1 MLFSSQQMKEF
12 AQDTANRLLSDEL
25 GGPIRHVNVTSMTI
39 AKDATDLEAPTS
51 QSDTDV
57 VLVST
62 PTSSTNFSVTTTAT
76 SAGTAPIVYYYFP
89 EEPFY
94 EVQSIVEETV
104 GSKILN
110 DPTRNPL
117 RNCSVT
123 VQFRLLIPT
132 FVNDVE
138 TPANTPS
145 NQQWIL
151 QSMMVQ
157 NDHTDTSNGT
167 IIQQQQR
174 RVVPK
179 TYGGD
184 EIYVE
189 WQSMTESTTPDMGV
203 AHVTD
208 RHDGTYLLDFIR
220 PPIVQ
225 YNQTSSSYGNNNNAT
240 RKSSSNVGRLTIYY
254 DYSCGIGGIFAP
266 HKDQFVRAGEIH
278 TSWSQDGIPRPD
290 IQDFVPPNRNHAVDL
305 SKYHAVI
312 AFGDSLMLQLV
323 RQYVNGGFWSPNI
336 IYEANVCQ
344 CLSDPVQD
352 VKDLL
357 HKFHSWHG
365 TQIVAASNQSQ
376 SIAVIVGSAVWDA
389 LRGCVRADLI
399 DHHVAIREFVTT
411 IQSIYPNMDL
421 YWKSPSTVALHRR
434 SSLKDILNNT
444 VLLQRSRYIS
454 DTVLR
459 QLYSVQKSLMMELQV
474 PFLDMFD
481 AYFLSLPWTLPGS
494 ALHYEDYISSLLLSY
509 YWPGLKS
516 W

>member
-1 MLFSSQQMKEF
+1 M
-12 AQDTANRLLSDEL
+12 LLSCQRIQDMTQNTTKMML
-25 GGPIRHVNVTSMTI
+25 SNVMMMSLQNQKGQNYEYNTDNDNDSTTS
-39 AKDATDLEAPTS
+39 PTS
-51 QSDTDV
+51 N
-57 VLVST
+57 
-62 PTSSTNFSVTTTAT
+62 TNGSAAT
-76 SAGTAPIVYYYFP
+76 VYFYFP

-94 EVQSIVEETV
+94 EVQSTVEETV

-132 FVNDVE
+132 FVDDDE
-138 TPANTPS
+138 TPANPQS

-157 NDHTDTSNGT
+157 HDHTDTSDGT
-167 IIQQQQR
+167 ILQQQQR
-174 RVVPK
+174 PVVPK

-189 WQSMTESTTPDMGV
+189 WQSTTELTTPDIGV
-203 AHVTD
+203 ARVTD
-208 RHDGTYLLDFIR
+208 RHDGTYLLEFIR

-225 YNQTSSSYGNNNNAT
+225 YNQTSSSSSWNNRSNAT
-240 RKSSSNVGRLTIYY
+240 RKSPSNVGRLTIYF

-278 TSWSQDGIPRPD
+278 TSWSQDEIPRPD

-305 SKYHAVI
+305 SKYHTVI

-323 RQYVNGGFWSPNI
+323 RQYVKGGFWSPNI

-357 HKFHSWHG
+357 HKFHTWHG
-365 TQIVAASNQSQ
+365 TQIIAASNQSQ
-376 SIAVIVGSAVWDA
+376 SVAVIVGSAVWDA
-389 LRGCVRADLI
+389 LRGCVPADLI
-399 DHHVAIREFVTT
+399 DHQAAIREFVTT
-411 IQSIYPNMDL
+411 IQSTYPNMEL

-434 SSLKDILNNT
+434 SSLKDIMNNT

-474 PFLDMFD
+474 PFLDLFD

>member
-1 MLFSSQQMKEF
+1 M
-12 AQDTANRLLSDEL
+12 LLSCQQIQDMTQNTTKTMFLLLTEQSS
-25 GGPIRHVNVTSMTI
+25 PIEQVHVTSTTT
-39 AKDATDLEAPTS
+39 TDISESNVMMMRLQNQEG
-51 QSDTDV
+51 QNYEYNTDDDNDR
-57 VLVST
+57 
-62 PTSSTNFSVTTTAT
+62 TSSTTSNTTG
-76 SAGTAPIVYYYFP
+76 SAAAVYYYFP

-94 EVQSIVEETV
+94 ELQSIVEETV

-132 FVNDVE
+132 FVDDDE
-138 TPANTPS
+138 TPANPPS

-157 NDHTDTSNGT
+157 NDTINGT
-167 IIQQQQR
+167 ILQQQQR
-174 RVVPK
+174 PVVPK

-184 EIYVE
+184 ELYVE
-189 WQSMTESTTPDMGV
+189 WQSMTESTTLDMGV

-208 RHDGTYLLDFIR
+208 RHDGTYLLEFIR

-225 YNQTSSSYGNNNNAT
+225 YNQTSSSSWDSSNAT
-240 RKSSSNVGRLTIYY
+240 RMSSSNVGRLTIYY

-266 HKDQFVRAGEIH
+266 NKDQFVRAGEIH

-290 IQDFVPPNRNHAVDL
+290 IQDFVPPNKNHAVDL
-305 SKYHAVI
+305 SKYHTVI

-323 RQYVNGGFWSPNI
+323 RQYVKGGFWSPNI
-336 IYEANVCQ
+336 IFEANVCQ

-357 HKFHSWHG
+357 NKFHSWHG
-365 TQIVAASNQSQ
+365 TQIVAASNQSH
-376 SIAVIVGSAVWDA
+376 SIAVIAGSAVWDA

-399 DHHVAIREFVTT
+399 DHQAATREFVTT
-411 IQSIYPNMDL
+411 FQSTYPNMDL

-434 SSLKDILNNT
+434 SSLKDIMNNT

-459 QLYSVQKSLMMELQV
+459 RLYSVQKSLMMELQV
-474 PFLDMFD
+474 PFLDLFD